1 MTVPLPTTIAPYNHT
16 LDPAW
21 RLVAEFRPTDMMQ
34 WAKQYTFGDNDSFN
48 GTLQQYKPGNVYIDP
63 ATGDLILEGRNTG
76 GGNVST
82 GTYTSGMI
90 ASWNAF
96 SFKYGYLEGKL
107 SVPGG
112 KGLWPA
118 FWTLLTTYPSSDE
131 LDIVEIFEDPTV
143 LHRGLHYE
151 NPPGTKLS
159 DGGQTTVFPTNQGY
173 HYFGLE
179 WTPQHISWFYDGQ
192 KIFTITNAV
201 EFPHDVMYILLN
213 LAIGGIVTSGAPD
226 NTVTFPV
233 KYRAEY
239 IRLWQRP
246 TSEYVFRPTFQ
257 NPGFGTYTA
266 ALKSYG
272 PQYLYLF
279 DETSGTTATDSS
291 GNGHDG
297 TYAATGVTLG
307 QASLITGD
315 TGKAVAFDGAAGYVH
330 TLFDPTGLGKLSIV
344 GSFTMPSVIGNDG
357 RFIDNSHTDAN
368 NNGFQMVILGAGA
381 GGLVSIGY
389 GTGSINSYWSLANAA
404 LLQAGT
410 TYHYGFSFD
419 GQYLHVYIN
428 GALIGTANDTQQ
440 RTIAS
445 SGLTT
450 DIGRGAYNNDYC
462 AITADDVAIYPGT
475 VLQAADFAALYAR
488 ATTAPSHSSTAS
500 LSDAPISSTT
510 LADVATF

>member
-1 MTVPLPTTIAPYNHT
+1 MTLPVLPQTVQPYNHT

-21 RLVAEFRPTDMMQ
+21 RLVAEFRPTDLMN

-63 ATGDLILEGRNTG
+63 TTGDLILEGRNTG

-82 GTYTSGMI
+82 GVYTSGMI

-96 SFKYGYLEGKL
+96 SFKYGYIEGKL

-151 NPPGTKLS
+151 NPPTVKQS

-179 WTPQHISWFYDGQ
+179 WTQQHINWYYDGQ
-192 KIFTITNAV
+192 LLLSITATN

-213 LAIGGIVTSGAPD
+213 LAIGGIVTSGPPD
-226 NTVTFPV
+226 STVPFPV

-246 TSEYVFRPTFQ
+246 TSEFVFQPTLQ

-266 ALKSYG
+266 ALKHYG

-279 DETSGTTATDSS
+279 NETNGTTATDSS
-291 GNGHDG
+291 GYGHAG
-297 TYAATGVTLG
+297 TYNASGVTLN
-307 QASLITGD
+307 QPSLITGD
-315 TGKAVAFDGAAGYVH
+315 TGKSVAFDGAAGYVN
-330 TLFDPTGLGKLSIV
+330 TPFDPTGLTKLSII
-344 GSFTMPSVIGNDG
+344 GTFTMPSVISNDG

-368 NNGFQMVILGAGA
+368 NNGLQMVIRGSGV
-381 GGLVSIGY
+381 GGLVSVGWGTNSINCYWTPLVGTLLANTVY
-389 GTGSINSYWSLANAA
+389 HYGMSYDGQYIHVYLNGALVGTGSSTGVNAI
-404 LLQAGT
+404 
-410 TYHYGFSFD
+410 S
-419 GQYLHVYIN
+419 
-428 GALIGTANDTQQ
+428 
-440 RTIAS
+440 S
-445 SGLTT
+445 SGLTMN
-450 DIGRGAYNNDYC
+450 IGRGAYGNDYC
-462 AITADDVAIYPGT
+462 AVTADDVAFYPGI

-488 ATTAPSHSSTAS
+488 ATAAPNHSSTAS
-500 LSDAPISSTT
+500 LTDGPVSAIALTDA
-510 LADVATF
+510 AAF